1 MFRNTTERAKC
12 FECGWVG
19 NPYNITSDM
28 PERELKNH
36 KCKKKV
42 IDAALFKPLSP
53 KEEINFR
60 QWAWD
65 NYDNYDEVSP
75 VWHPQ
80 VRQEWEIIDNV
91 VRHIQNTYE
100 NCAPD
105 MEHIT
110 NVEEAAKIISSIL
123 ETSVGSNCGESPV
136 LGTYLTIFR
145 LKNPGLDFISKHL
158 KDYF

>member
-1 MFRNTTERAKC
+1 MFKEL
-12 FECGWVG
+12 
-19 NPYNITSDM
+19 TSD
-28 PERELKNH
+28 ES
-36 KCKKKV
+36 V
-42 IDAALFKPLSP
+42 D
-53 KEEINFR
+53 FR

-110 NVEEAAKIISSIL
+110 DVEEAAKTISSIL
-123 ETSVGSNCGESPV
+123 
-136 LGTYLTIFR
+136 
-145 LKNPGLDFISKHL
+145 
-158 KDYF
+158 